1 LLSVPMRVPTA
12 SGPAWLGQ
20 KSEQVGVQS
29 HLIVRT
35 PTLNPVSTLPAGGR
49 SLGLTT
55 FDHRLQPGATSCD
68 LSELRFIDAY
78 GLVGTACALLAAAKE
93 GGHPPIDYPGQGQ
106 VCEHLSRMG
115 FRDLLRELGYPIV
128 LPETAVI
135 ERPDVLVPL
144 TRTDHVFGAEQLS
157 HLLHEQLR
165 DHADPQV
172 LEAILE
178 GLWELAANALEH
190 SGSEAV
196 IMGQVYR
203 EGDLPHHR
211 NRVQVAIGDAGI
223 GIRRSF
229 LDSERRQPHDD
240 LAAIDLALEYLV
252 TSVDD
257 PGRGQGL
264 FTAAEQVTA
273 LEGHLVLRSGTGR
286 VTLSRDERTED
297 LVPLLAGTLVC
308 MSLPLYP
315 GES

>member
-1 LLSVPMRVPTA
+1 MAV
-12 SGPAWLGQ
+12 
-20 KSEQVGVQS
+20 VGAYAQ
-29 HLIVRT
+29 
-35 PTLNPVSTLPAGGR
+35 PVFTLPAGGR

-55 FDHRLQPGATSCD
+55 FDGQLQAGAPSCD

-78 GLVGTACALLAAAKE
+78 GLVGAACALLAAAKA
-93 GGHPPIDYPGQGQ
+93 GHPPIEYPGQRQ
-106 VCEHLSRMG
+106 VCEHLTRMG
-115 FRDLLRELGYPIV
+115 LRDLLRQLDYPVV
-128 LPETAVI
+128 LPDSAPI

-144 TRTDHVFGAEQLS
+144 TRIDRVFGAEQLS

-203 EGDLPHHR
+203 KGELPHHR

-229 LDSERRQPHDD
+229 LDSGRRQPHDD
-240 LAAIDLALEYLV
+240 LAAIDLALEYLM

-264 FTAAEQVTA
+264 STAAEQV
-273 LEGHLVLRSGTGR
+273 
-286 VTLSRDERTED
+286 
-297 LVPLLAGTLVC
+297 LVC
-308 MSLPLYP
+308 ISLPLYP